1 MRLFL
6 PALLIVVASGLA
18 TDAAAD
24 IFRCE
29 GADGGIVFQQTPCP
43 EAVTEAAEAAES
55 SSDDSSEN
63 TPEGDSESQAAADSD
78 WPPAFVAA
86 AAETDR
92 SAEAVAAC
100 KKRYRDQIDAIDAKM
115 REGFSEEEG
124 EIFKVQLLQ
133 LTAKLRAC

>member
-6 PALLIVVASGLA
+6 PVLLMLVALCFA
-18 TDAAAD
+18 THAAAD

-43 EAVTEAAEAAES
+43 QPVTEADE
-55 SSDDSSEN
+55 SSDDESSE
-63 TPEGDSESQAAADSD
+63 TSAEVDSESQAVADND
-78 WPPAFVAA
+78 WPPVFPDAPDQA
-86 AAETDR
+86 DR
-92 SAEAVAAC
+92 SDEAVAAC
-100 KKRYRDQIDAIDAKM
+100 KKRYRDQIDAIDAEM

-124 EIFKVQLLQ
+124 EVFKVQLLQ